1 MADKGAGPVAVC
13 PGNGYN
19 QHTAI
24 RSCWIARSTTKASDG
39 NHRLYAIQRE
49 LLRITD
55 NGITSARR
63 RISVNV
69 AQENDLVLL
78 IGQDRKQFVV
88 RLQAGRQL
96 QTHRGCINHDDL
108 LGQPLGREIHSH
120 LGYPF
125 VILEPSTF
133 DLIKQLKR
141 TTQIM
146 YPKDIGY
153 TLLKL
158 NVMPGSRVIEAGTGS
173 GGLTLALARALRPDG
188 RLYSYEIR
196 PDILRLAQKNLESLG
211 LTDCVEFKLRDIAEG
226 FDESKVDALFLD
238 VRRPWAYLPQVID
251 ALKDSGFLGSILP
264 TSNQV
269 AELVRALEA
278 QQTFGHI
285 EVEEV
290 LVRPYKAVPNR
301 LRPVDRMVAHTGYLV
316 FARKVNRQVSQADY
330 WADRKRLKYEEGQGA
345 SSEDPWA

>member
-1 MADKGAGPVAVC
+1 MD
-13 PGNGYN
+13 
-19 QHTAI
+19 
-24 RSCWIARSTTKASDG
+24 
-39 NHRLYAIQRE
+39 
-49 LLRITD
+49 
-55 NGITSARR
+55 
-63 RISVNV
+63 V

-88 RLQAGRQL
+88 RLRAGGQL
-96 QTHRGCINHDDL
+96 QTHRGCINHEDL

-153 TLLKL
+153 ALLKL
-158 NVMPGSRVIEAGTGS
+158 NIMPGSRVVEAGTGS
-173 GGLTLALARALRPDG
+173 GGLTLALARTVRPDG
-188 RLYSYEIR
+188 QVYSYELR

-211 LTDCVEFKLRDIAEG
+211 LADCVELKLRDIAEG
-226 FDESKVDALFLD
+226 FDERDIDALFLD
-238 VRRPWAYLPQVID
+238 VRRPWAYLPQVVE
-251 ALKDSGFLGSILP
+251 ALKDSGFFGSILP
-264 TSNQV
+264 TTNQV

-278 QQTFGHI
+278 RQTFGHI

-290 LVRPYKAVPNR
+290 LVRPYKAVPSR
-301 LRPVDRMVAHTGYLV
+301 LRPMDRMVAHTGYLV
-316 FARKVNRQVSQADY
+316 FARKVQREVSQADY
-330 WADRKRLKYEEGQGA
+330 WADRKRLKYEEAQA
-345 SSEDPWA
+345 TAPDEL